1 MRSIKFIGY
10 CWLLA
15 VCLLAGQARAA
26 DVMTRQQAV
35 TALTSQ
41 TTKTK
46 LDAILRLAK
55 VGQMQDTN
63 ALVASL
69 KDGDPAIG
77 MAANTALWEIWARAN
92 DKAADKLYQK
102 GVAQMSAGQ
111 SLEAIATFSQ
121 IIRLKPD
128 FAEAWNKRATVYY
141 FVGDLQKSLSDC
153 DEVMKRNPNH
163 FGALSGYGQIYAQM
177 GDFDQ
182 ALRYFEKA
190 YLINPTMLGV
200 AQTIKDIRKLQE
212 REGARRT

>member
-1 MRSIKFIGY
+1 MRLIKFNGY
-10 CWLLA
+10 CCLLA

-69 KDGDPAIG
+69 KDADPAIG

-111 SLEAIATFSQ
+111 SLEAITTFSQ

-141 FVGDLQKSLSDC
+141 FVGDLQKSLADC

-190 YLINPTMLGV
+190 YAINPTMLGV